1 MGRWARSSPNFL
13 KVSTALLMVPG
24 PAEVG
29 GEGAGGGP
37 PVEVL
42 HVPQLEDL
50 LDDVFELVER
60 W

>member
-1 MGRWARSSPNFL
+1 
-13 KVSTALLMVPG
+13 MVPG

-29 GEGAGGGP
+29 GEGTGGGP

-50 LDDVFELVER
+50 LGDVFQLVKR
-60 W
+60 SQVKL